1 MTYIP
6 FIGPHNF
13 QISLGARGKKRR
25 TMPTRC
31 DETRLVAR
39 WHGGTGSRL
48 WDSSARR
55 RKVARAKMRSSE
67 SCDLSSLTFKKDLP
81 FGKLT

>member
-39 WHGGTGSRL
+39 WHWKSPLGFVCQEKKGGKGK
-48 WDSSARR
+48 D
-55 RKVARAKMRSSE
+55 AK
-67 SCDLSSLTFKKDLP
+67 
-81 FGKLT
+81 FGKLRSEFSHFEE